1 MKASKNDQLQV
12 LLEAH
17 GDALYNYARLKV
29 SDAAAAADLVQD
41 TFEAAIKGFDK
52 FRGES
57 QGRTWLFG
65 ILRHKIMDHYK
76 ANFKRQDLETALE
89 DDAELDQYFNDNG
102 SWKNAPKIDVPA
114 TGGSLLD
121 QPDFLKVLYAC
132 LDKLPLLW
140 KSVLESKYLL
150 EKETSHLC
158 QDLQITQTNY
168 WQINRRAKLAMQQC
182 LQSNW
187 FQ

>member
-1 MKASKNDQLQV
+1 MKAEKNHQLQA

-29 SDAAAAADLVQD
+29 NDAAAAADLVQD
-41 TFEAAIKGFDK
+41 TFEAAIKGFEK

-65 ILRHKIMDHYK
+65 ILRNKIMDHYK
-76 ANFKRQDLETALE
+76 TNFKRKALE
-89 DDAELDQYFNDNG
+89 SALDDEGDLAEYFNADG
-102 SWKNAPKIDVPA
+102 SWKNAPKTDVPEM
-114 TGGSLLD
+114 GGSLLD
-121 QPDFLKVLYAC
+121 QPEFLRVLYAC
-132 LDKLPLLW
+132 LDKLPILW

-150 EKETSHLC
+150 EKETQLLC
-158 QDLQITQTNY
+158 QELELTQTNY

-182 LQSNW
+182 LQVNW

>member
-1 MKASKNDQLQV
+1 MHAEHHPLQS
-12 LLEAH
+12 LLEKH

-29 SDAAAAADLVQD
+29 RDADAAADLVQD
-41 TFEAAIKGFDK
+41 TFEAALKGFSN

-57 QGRTWLFG
+57 QARTWLFG
-65 ILRHKIMDHYK
+65 ILRHKITDHYK
-76 ANFKRQDLETALE
+76 AQYKRQSREEALDE
-89 DDAELDQYFNDNG
+89 GELDLYFNEQG
-102 SWKNAPKIDVPA
+102 HWKNPPKTDVNPNDPA
-114 TGGSLLD
+114 LLD
-121 QPDFLKVLYAC
+121 QPEFLKVLYAC

-150 EKETSHLC
+150 EKETQLLC
-158 QDLQITQTNY
+158 QELKLSQTNY

-182 LQSNW
+182 LQTNW

>member
-1 MKASKNDQLQV
+1 MNASKVQQLQS
-12 LLEAH
+12 LLESH

-29 SDAAAAADLVQD
+29 NDNDAAADLVQD

-52 FRGES
+52 FRGDS
-57 QGRTWLFG
+57 QARTWLFG
-65 ILRHKIMDHYK
+65 ILRYKIMDHYK
-76 ANFKRQDLETALE
+76 ANFKRKDLETRLE
-89 DDAELDQYFNDNG
+89 DDGELDAYFDEQG
-102 SWKNAPKIDVPA
+102 RWRNAPKTDVPTSSEA
-114 TGGSLLD
+114 LLD
-121 QPDFLKVLYAC
+121 QPEFLKVLYAC
-132 LDKLPLLW
+132 LNKLPVLW

-150 EKETSHLC
+150 EKETQLLC
-158 QDLQITQTNY
+158 QELNLSQTNF

>member
-1 MKASKNDQLQV
+1 MNPSKRQQLQT

-17 GDALYNYARLKV
+17 GDALYNYARIKV
-29 SDAAAAADLVQD
+29 NDTAVAADLVQD

-52 FRGES
+52 FRGDS

-65 ILRHKIMDHYK
+65 ILRHKIMDYYK
-76 ANFKRQDLETALE
+76 TKYKRKDLEDALE
-89 DDAELDQYFNDNG
+89 GEADLDTYFNADG
-102 SWKNAPKIDVPA
+102 SWKNAPKTDVPD
-114 TGGSLLD
+114 THGSLLD
-121 QPDFLKVLYAC
+121 QPEFLRVLYAC

-150 EKETSHLC
+150 EKETQLLC
-158 QDLQITQTNY
+158 QELKLTQTNY

>member
-1 MKASKNDQLQV
+1 MKASKNQQLQS
-12 LLEAH
+12 LLESH

-29 SDAAAAADLVQD
+29 NDAAAAADLVQD

-65 ILRHKIMDHYK
+65 ILRYKIMDYYK
-76 ANFKRQDLETALE
+76 ANFKRKDLEAQMA
-89 DDAELDQYFNDNG
+89 DDDELDAYFDEHG
-102 SWKNAPKIDVPA
+102 HWKNAPKTDVPA
-114 TGGSLLD
+114 ASEALLD
-121 QPDFLKVLYAC
+121 QPEFLKVLYAC
-132 LDKLPLLW
+132 LDKLPVLW

-150 EKETSHLC
+150 EKETQQLC
-158 QDLQITQTNY
+158 QELNVSQTNY

-182 LQSNW
+182 LQLNW